1 MPTSIIIVDDDE
13 RICRTLSR
21 NLKREGYLVHYATD
35 GFNMWETLKTSSP
48 ELIILDLMLP
58 GADGIRLA
66 HELKEK
72 YPAIGIIMLTAKN
85 DIIDVIVG
93 LEAGAD
99 DYITKPF
106 DSRVLLAR
114 IHSVLRRMSISTINE
129 NNTSSA
135 NKSVP
140 LQHD

>member
-1 MPTSIIIVDDDE
+1 
-13 RICRTLSR
+13 
-21 NLKREGYLVHYATD
+21 
-35 GFNMWETLKTSSP
+35 
-48 ELIILDLMLP
+48 MLP

-106 DSRVLLAR
+106 DSRILLAR